1 MLASACFS
9 PDAPPFQGATLGTD
23 PTIGD
28 TVDTSDTL
36 VETTTDTG
44 VDSTTVAATSASSD
58 SDPTT
63 DTGVDG
69 SSSEGTPE
77 ACGDGSITG
86 PEACDDGN
94 AEAGDGCSDA
104 CELEPGFACDGQPS
118 TCTATCGD
126 GIVVADEQCDDDNAS
141 DGDGC
146 TACTT
151 DEGYDCT
158 GMPSVCVS
166 PCGDGMVAAGEACD
180 DDNVSDGDGC
190 AADCSVELHYRC
202 MGAGPGSCMPIHIGY
217 VPADGDDAAFRGAI
231 AAITGGP
238 VDYLDASSN
247 TPTVMALQAGYDCV
261 FTHPNNSYL
270 DAITFGDRLAAFV
283 DGGGNVVLG
292 IATDFAPPTGLSGS
306 MIMTDAYSPIG
317 TSGGVTYG
325 PTASYA
331 GDGVTPIH
339 DGVVG
344 YDAPIFDAGVVL
356 QGGGIQDGSYDNGTI
371 AAAYRPDF
379 KVVYVNGTGN
389 SSFGPMGD
397 WPRLVANACAVGFL

>member
-1 MLASACFS
+1 M
-9 PDAPPFQGATLGTD
+9 
-23 PTIGD
+23 GD
-28 TVDTSDTL
+28 TVDTGDTL
-36 VETTTDTG
+36 AAATTTDTG
-44 VDSTTVAATSASSD
+44 LDSATSVATSTSG
-58 SDPTT
+58 DPTT

-69 SSSEGTPE
+69 SSSSDGPPE
-77 ACGDGSITG
+77 TCGDGSIAG

-94 AEAGDGCSDA
+94 ADAGDGCSDA

-126 GIVVADEQCDDDNAS
+126 GLVVGDEECDDDDAV

-146 TACTT
+146 TACII
-151 DEGYDCT
+151 DEGYECT
-158 GMPSVCVS
+158 GIPSVCTS

-180 DDNVSDGDGC
+180 DGDAMAGDGC

-202 MGAGPGSCMPIHIGY
+202 TGAGPGSCVPIRIAY
-217 VPADGDDAAFRGAI
+217 VPADGDDVAFRGAI

-238 VDYLDASSN
+238 VDYLDASST
-247 TPTVMALQAGYDCV
+247 TPTLMALQAGYDCV
-261 FTHPNNSYL
+261 LTHPNSSYL
-270 DAITFGDRLAAFV
+270 DSLGLGNTLAAFV

-306 MIMTDAYSPIG
+306 MIMTDAYSPVG

-325 PTASYA
+325 PTTSYA

-339 DGVVG
+339 DGVVV

-356 QGGGIQDGSYDNGTI
+356 QGGGIQDGSYQNGTL
-371 AAAYRPDF
+371 AAAYRADS

-389 SSFGPMGD
+389 ASFGATGD